1 MMGQAPGNSTGAEP
15 RLAGLTLR
23 IHRPHDRVALL
34 QVTAPN
40 HQEFFHVTEGERT
53 LAITV
58 LDVSNPGHPE
68 PRLYLIE
75 KPPGWHTDTRPEELL
90 LGIWNAVLPG

>member
-1 MMGQAPGNSTGAEP
+1 MRIAHG
-15 RLAGLTLR
+15 LVGLTLH

-34 QVTAPN
+34 EVTSPN
-40 HQEFFHVTEGERT
+40 HQEFFQVTEGERS

-58 LDVSNPGHPE
+58 LDVTNPGHPE
-68 PRLYLIE
+68 PRQYVIE
-75 KPPGWHTDTRPEELL
+75 KPPGWRTHSSAEELL